1 MLLVFAFHGFAIVHS
16 GFFSASEM
24 TELLVTTCG
33 KPSGNLLHRAR
44 NAALR
49 WNAPFTERE
58 WKAPLRP
65 LLDQAKAVIVFGQR
79 GVELWDAEGHIAFH
93 EGLAALRL
101 GRYARGDRADPLV
114 RTADFHDGD
123 VVLDATLGLGQD
135 AMVAARAVGPSGR
148 VLGVERSAALH
159 ALVAAGLEARR
170 PDPASARIET
180 RCADSAEVLAEL
192 EPGSV
197 DVVLFDPMFGR
208 SQGAQPP
215 FQLLRR
221 HASHA
226 PLTPELLELG
236 RRAARRVVV
245 VKAARYSDALKRLGL
260 TPEPHSRF
268 TQVVYARAS
277 SLP

>member
-1 MLLVFAFHGFAIVHS
+1 
-16 GFFSASEM
+16 M

-33 KPSGNLLHRAR
+33 TPSGNLLHRAR

-49 WNAPFTERE
+49 WNVPFAERE
-58 WKAPLRP
+58 WKGPLQP

-79 GVELWDAEGHIAFH
+79 GVELWDSEGRTAFH

-101 GRYARGDRADPLV
+101 GRMARGDRTDPLV
-114 RTADFHDGD
+114 RTADFHAGD

-148 VLGVERSAALH
+148 VLGVERSAAIH
-159 ALVAAGLEARR
+159 ALVAAGLETRR
-170 PDPASARIET
+170 PDAASARIET
-180 RCADSAEVLAEL
+180 RCADSADVLAEL
-192 EPGSV
+192 GPKSV

-215 FQLLRR
+215 FQMLRR

-226 PLTPELLELG
+226 PLSAELLQLG